1 MVRIELRDVHV
12 RRGDVSVLRGID
24 LAIDSGGAV
33 AVLGASGSGKTT
45 LLRTII
51 GLEQPHRGRI
61 LLDGED
67 VTGTPTAE
75 RDLAMVAQGA
85 PLQDHLSVGGNVA
98 FPLRLRAVESDERDR
113 RVDTELQAFGL
124 SEMAG
129 RKPRSLSDGE
139 RHAAAAAHS
148 TVRVPRGLLLDEPV
162 GALDPD
168 SRRDVLA
175 QVRAVHQG
183 SGATLV
189 VATNDRAVAALGDR
203 VVVIDEGRVLQVA
216 PLHVLHDE
224 PDTLVVADLTG
235 TWPVNRL
242 AAHTGR
248 LHDGRVALDT
258 AAGRLTV
265 WRDDLADV
273 AQVMLAIRPSELAAG
288 PDEPGTTGLR
298 GTVTDLAPLGHLWQV
313 STQVDGLQVVAVA
326 RDDPP
331 AVGQVVG
338 LHPRRVHVFGL
349 DGSVMAHVD
358 LHGTS

>member
-1 MVRIELRDVHV
+1 MVAIELRDVHV

-24 LAIDSGGAV
+24 LAIESGEAM
-33 AVLGASGSGKTT
+33 AVLGASGSGKST
-45 LLRTII
+45 LLRTVI
-51 GLEQPHRGRI
+51 GLEQPHRGRV

-67 VTGTPTAE
+67 ATGTPTAD

-85 PLQDHLSVGGNVA
+85 PLHDHLTIAGNVE
-98 FPLRLRAVESDERDR
+98 FPLRLRAVRRDERDR

-124 SEMAG
+124 SDFSDRRPG
-129 RKPRSLSDGE
+129 SLSDGE

-175 QVRAVHQG
+175 QLRAVHRG

-203 VVVIDEGRVLQVA
+203 VVVIDEGHVLQVA
-216 PLHVLHDE
+216 PLHVLHDQ
-224 PDTLVVADLTG
+224 PGTLVVADLTG

-242 AAHTGR
+242 AARTGR
-248 LHDGRVALDT
+248 RHDGRITLDT
-258 AAGRLTV
+258 AAGRLAV

-273 AQVMLAIRPSELAAG
+273 AQVTLAIRPAELVVG
-288 PDEPGTTGLR
+288 RDEPGATGLR
-298 GTVTDLAPLGHLWQV
+298 GTVADVAPLGHLWQV
-313 STQVDGLQVVAVA
+313 TTQVDGLQVVAVT

-338 LHPRRVHVFGL
+338 MHPRRVHVFGL